1 MATHVPVLIEPFLR
15 RELHSLRLE
24 LEAYPDE
31 QLIWAL
37 PPGLPNSAG
46 TLALHLA
53 GNLRHYVGALLGGT
67 GYVRNRDEEF
77 AARGVPRPVLIEQI
91 SEAEAAI
98 ASTLPRLSE
107 EQMALPF
114 PEPIRDQ
121 HLQTGELLI
130 QLAVHL
136 AYHLGQVSY
145 HRRVVTGDVQGVG
158 ALSAA
163 EIIAARSVLEPPGAP

>member
-1 MATHVPVLIEPFLR
+1 MATNFPLLISHFLR
-15 RELHSLRLE
+15 RELRSLRLE

-77 AARGVPRPVLIEQI
+77 AARDVPRAVLLEQI
-91 SEAEAAI
+91 AAADEAIE
-98 ASTLPRLSE
+98 STLPRLTE
-107 EQMALPF
+107 AQMSQPF
-114 PEPIRDQ
+114 PEAIRDH
-121 HLQTGELLI
+121 HLQTDEMLA

-136 AYHLGQVSY
+136 GYHLGQVSY
-145 HRRVVTGDVQGVG
+145 HRRLVTGNAQGVG

-163 EIIAARSVLEPPGAP
+163 EIVAARG

>member
-1 MATHVPVLIEPFLR
+1 MTNHLPVSIGHFLQRELRSLR
-15 RELHSLRLE
+15 RE

-31 QLIWAL
+31 ELLWAL

-53 GNLRHYVGALLGGT
+53 GNLRHYIGALLGGD

-77 AARGVPRPVLIEQI
+77 AARDIPRAVLLEQI
-91 SEAEAAI
+91 AA
-98 ASTLPRLSE
+98 AAAAVESTLPRLSE

-114 PEPIRDQ
+114 PEPIREQ

-145 HRRVVTGDVQGVG
+145 HRRLVTGDVQGVG

-163 EIIAARSVLEPPGAP
+163 DLVGRKETSP